1 MPSRKPGWT
10 RSAAPGGSR
19 AAPAGSGAG
28 AWAGFLLALPL
39 ILFLAALV
47 LWPFARLVAAAAAG
61 NGGSAGGGGGAFR
74 IVLAAGRY
82 RTALV
87 NSLVLSAAAG
97 SAAVL
102 LSLTP
107 AWVLAR
113 ERFPGRRLLRAVVAL
128 PLSFSGVLVGFLMVV
143 MLGRIGAV
151 AELLRWLTGRDLLAG
166 AAYTAVGLFAAY
178 LYFEVPRA
186 VLTLEA
192 AFRRF
197 PPELDAAA
205 RTLGAGARDRLL
217 RVRLPLLAPA
227 LRSSFALTFSASM
240 GSFGVALILA
250 RRFTV
255 APVEIYTELTGF
267 LNDAVAG
274 ALCLL
279 LALAT
284 LAVDR
289 LLAADAPW
297 LQRARRGAGR

>member
-1 MPSRKPGWT
+1 MPGD
-10 RSAAPGGSR
+10 SR
-19 AAPAGSGAG
+19 AASRSGSGARSDP
-28 AWAGFLLALPL
+28 WAGALLALPL
-39 ILFLAALV
+39 LLFLVAMV
-47 LWPFARLVAAAAAG
+47 IWPLSHLVAAATH
-61 NGGSAGGGGGAFR
+61 GSGAWR
-74 IVLAAGRY
+74 GVLAAGRY

-87 NSLVLSAAAG
+87 NSLLLSAAASG
-97 SAAVL
+97 AAVL
-102 LSLTP
+102 LSLVP

-113 ERFPGRRLLRAVVAL
+113 ERFAGRQLLRGAMAL

-151 AELLRWLTGRDLLAG
+151 SELLRWLTGRELLAG
-166 AAYTAVGLFAAY
+166 AAYTPAGLFVAY

-186 VLTLEA
+186 VLSLEA

-197 PPELDAAA
+197 PPDLDAAA
-205 RTLGAGARDRLL
+205 RTLGAGLIERLL

-227 LRSSFALTFSASM
+227 LRASLALTFSASM
-240 GSFGVALILA
+240 GSFGVALILS

-279 LALAT
+279 LALTT
-284 LAVDR
+284 LAADR
-289 LLAADAPW
+289 LLVEGSGRRRRAGSGGGDGLRIAAASGERP
-297 LQRARRGAGR
+297 